1 MCFAP
6 RGTDSRAAAVTGVC
20 VTRQDENH
28 DLPLSCRYLPTMPS
42 CHHLLHKRH
51 LRANTCLHTDTLKC
65 WLLRFNDSRHLVL
78 VGGSVW
84 INSQSVAG
92 RLQGSYWVSLQ
103 SLFLVLSVFLSCCLR
118 PAPWNH
124 RQPSRSIPQLSLPFN
139 LYQILCPRKTR
150 IFAPKCW
157 GITPCQQPGLTV
169 TLGLCAGTPGAAS
182 TLLWAGSP
190 GKQQR
195 AVVET
200 ISPEAGLPPASV
212 AKGTSSTSLCLYF
225 LICKMGE
232 IIPAS

>member
-6 RGTDSRAAAVTGVC
+6 RGTDPRAAAVTGVC

-51 LRANTCLHTDTLKC
+51 LRANTCLHTNTLKC

-124 RQPSRSIPQLSLPFN
+124 RQPSRSIPQLSLPFD

-150 IFAPKCW
+150 ICSQMLGNNTVPAAWSDSDSGALRRNPRSSLHFAL
-157 GITPCQQPGLTV
+157 GRQP
-169 TLGLCAGTPGAAS
+169 
-182 TLLWAGSP
+182 W
-190 GKQQR
+190 
-195 AVVET
+195 
-200 ISPEAGLPPASV
+200 EA
-212 AKGTSSTSLCLYF
+212 AKGS
-225 LICKMGE
+225 GRDHQ
-232 IIPAS
+232 P